1 MTAVQGT
8 PAGSSLGIA
17 IPSVQSTYC
26 RIVGLK
32 SIIHHKVESG
42 GVPKYTFTI
51 QLEGQVQEAP
61 RSETLRDDA
70 AALEYACD
78 MAREFRNS
86 GSGSHDPNLMIKV
99 RAENRQIIFS
109 IPFRA
114 GSA

>member
-1 MTAVQGT
+1 MTDYATDSDRAAQFIFDWNEVNRKGRIT
-8 PAGSSLGIA
+8 PKNA
-17 IPSVQSTYC
+17 
-26 RIVGLK
+26 
-32 SIIHHKVESG
+32 
-42 GVPKYTFTI
+42 TFFD
-51 QLEGQVQEAP
+51 
-61 RSETLRDDA
+61 ETLRDDA

-99 RAENRQIIFS
+99 RDENRQIIFS